1 MARIG
6 RVPYDQGMQITSNL
20 SSRNSLFGFGILGR
34 PHRVEA
40 SPAVSTAAAFD
51 IPAPFTQEQAEWILA
66 LHKLGARDRSR
77 ATQVLRDWAPA
88 RCSPAQ
94 ATCIEALLDLDAQ
107 DLRDTLADAME
118 DCDLRGR
125 LAGGAQRSLRS
136 SCLKVGRAAGL
147 AAASVR
153 SR

>member
-1 MARIG
+1 
-6 RVPYDQGMQITSNL
+6 MQTPSNL
-20 SSRNSLFGFGILGR
+20 SSRNSLFGFGILRR
-34 PHRVEA
+34 PHRVQP
-40 SPAVSTAAAFD
+40 SPAVSTVAAFD

-66 LHKLGARDRSR
+66 LHKLGVRDRSR
-77 ATQVLRDWAPA
+77 ATQVLHDWTPA

-107 DLRDTLADAME
+107 DLHDTLADAME
-118 DCDLRGR
+118 DCDLCGR
-125 LAGGAQRSLRS
+125 LADDAQRSLRS
-136 SCLKVGRAAGL
+136 SCLKVGRAADL